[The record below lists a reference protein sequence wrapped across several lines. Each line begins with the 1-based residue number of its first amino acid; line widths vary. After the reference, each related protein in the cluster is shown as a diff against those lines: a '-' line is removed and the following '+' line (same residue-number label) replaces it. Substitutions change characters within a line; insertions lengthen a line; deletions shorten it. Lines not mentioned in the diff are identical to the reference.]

1 MWFSVSRIS
10 ILIPNPL
17 FPSHP
22 HGWPSS
28 TEVLDVIACPATLE
42 LSIQR
47 DPPQPCS
54 AGGHRQLLGPW
65 GALGKGVPW
74 EIAAS
79 HEQTD

>member
-1 MWFSVSRIS
+1 MWFSVSQIS
-10 ILIPNPL
+10 ILIPNLL

-22 HGWPSS
+22 HGRPSS
-28 TEVLDVIACPATLE
+28 TKVLDVISCPATLE

-47 DPPQPCS
+47 DIHQPRS

-65 GALGKGVPW
+65 GAAGKGVPW

-79 HEQTD
+79 REQTD